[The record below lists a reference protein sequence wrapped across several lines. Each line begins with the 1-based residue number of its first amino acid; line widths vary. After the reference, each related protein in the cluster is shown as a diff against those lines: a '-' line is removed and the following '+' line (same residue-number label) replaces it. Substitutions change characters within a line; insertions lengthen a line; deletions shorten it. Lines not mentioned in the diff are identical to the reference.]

1 MARSV
6 FLVLLLL
13 AGLILSSAA
22 QQQDAIENGNSSNGE
37 EVQVLLEFRKCIKAD
52 PSGLLDKWALR
63 RSPVCGWPGIAC
75 RHGRVRALNLS
86 GLGLEGAIS
95 PQIAALRHLAVLDL
109 QTNNLSGSIPSEL
122 GNCTSLQGLFLASN
136 LLTGA
141 IPHSLGNLHRLRGL
155 HLHENLLHGS
165 IPPSLGNCSLLTD
178 LELAKNGL
186 TGSIPEA
193 LGRLEML
200 QSLYLFEN
208 RLTGRIPEQIGGLTR
223 LEELILYSNKLS
235 GSIPP
240 SFGQLRS
247 ELLLY
252 SNRLTGSLPQSLGR
266 LTKLT
271 TLSLYDN
278 NLTGELPAS
287 LGNCSMLVDVELQ
300 MNNFSGGLPP
310 SLALLGELQVFRM
323 MSNRLSGPFPSAL
336 TNCTQ
341 LKVLDLGDNHF
352 SGNVPEEIGSL
363 VRLQQLQLYEN
374 EFSGPIP
381 SSLGTLTELYHLA
394 MSYNRL
400 SGSIPDSFAS
410 LASIQGIYLHGNYLS
425 GEVPFAAL
433 RRCLGNLHDLQVSF
447 DLSHNSLAGPIPS
460 WIKNMDKV
468 LSISLAS
475 NSLSGEIPSSISDC
489 KGLQSLDLS
498 SNGLVGQIPEGLGTL
513 KSLVTLDL
521 SSNNLTGRIPKSLAT
536 LSGLSSL
543 NVSMNNLQGPVPQEG
558 VFLKLNLSSLGGNP
572 GLCGER
578 VKKACQDESSAA
590 SASKHRSMGKVG
602 ATLVIS
608 AAIFILVA
616 ALGWWF
622 LLDRWRIKQLEVTG
636 SRSPRMTFSPAGL
649 KAYTASELS
658 AMTDCFSEANL
669 LGAGGFSKVYKGT
682 NALNGETVAVKV
694 LSSSCVDL
702 KSFVSE
708 VNMLD
713 VLKHRN
719 LVKVLGY
726 CWTWE
731 VKALVLEFMPN
742 GSLASFAARNSHRLD
757 WKIRLTIAE
766 GIAQG
771 LYYMHNQLK
780 DPVIHCDLKPGNVLL
795 DAGLSPHVADFG
807 LSKLVHGE
815 NGETSVSAFKGT
827 IGYAPPEYGTSYR
840 VSTKGDVYSYGVV
853 LLELLTGVA
862 PSSECLRVRGQTLRE
877 WILDEGREDLCQVL
891 DPALALV
898 DTDHG
903 VEIQNL
909 VQVGLLCTAYNPSQR
924 PSIKDV
930 VAMLEQLNQ

>member
-1 MARSV
+1 MS
-6 FLVLLLL
+6 LL
-13 AGLILSSAA
+13 
-22 QQQDAIENGNSSNGE
+22 DHTWWE
-37 EVQVLLEFRKCIKAD
+37 KCIKAD

-86 GLGLEGAIS
+86 RLGLEGVIS

-186 TGSIPEA
+186 TGRIPEA

-240 SFGQLRS
+240 SFGQLRRLRLLYLYANELEGS
-247 ELLLY
+247 IPPVLSNCSQLEDVELSQNRLTGSIPTELGSLKKLAFLSIFETNLTGSIPDELGHLEELTELLLY

-271 TLSLYDN
+271 TLFLYDN

-287 LGNCSMLVDVELQ
+287 LGNCSLLVDVELQ

-310 SLALLGELQVFRM
+310 SLAFLGELQVFRI

-352 SGNVPEEIGSL
+352 SGKVPEEIGSL

-433 RRCLGNLHDLQVSF
+433 RR
-447 DLSHNSLAGPIPS
+447 
-460 WIKNMDKV
+460 
-468 LSISLAS
+468 
-475 NSLSGEIPSSISDC
+475 
-489 KGLQSLDLS
+489 
-498 SNGLVGQIPEGLGTL
+498 LVGQIPEGLGTL

-572 GLCGER
+572 GLCGEL
-578 VKKACQDESSAA
+578 VKKACQEESSAA
-590 SASKHRSMGKVG
+590 AASKHRSMGKVG

-616 ALGWWF
+616 ALGCWF
-622 LLDRWRIKQLEVTG
+622 LLDRWRIKQL
-636 SRSPRMTFSPAGL
+636 
-649 KAYTASELS
+649 ELS

-694 LSSSCVDL
+694 LSSSCADL

-903 VEIQNL
+903 VEIRNL